1 MKIKKAAFT
10 KGKKN
15 ELPAGINRREFLKYS
30 GAAGSA
36 LLMSVHGGMTMA
48 ANARSRVVFLKTEDR
63 KSAVLSSIKALNINP
78 VKNKNVL
85 IKPNFNTAD
94 PVPGST
100 HNDTLE
106 SLVEAVWSM
115 GAKSISLGER
125 SYPLTRDVMEKKGI
139 IPIMKK
145 LDVKIINFDDL
156 EQKDW
161 LEVKPKGS
169 HWRNGFR
176 VARPILEAE
185 CLISTCCLKTHQYGG
200 VFTMSLKLHVGVVP
214 TTRHGFEYMREL
226 HGSPY
231 QQEMIAEI
239 NAPFKPDLI
248 VLDGVEAF
256 VDGGPMTG
264 KRAEGKVF
272 LASDDRVAI
281 DAVGVAVLKA
291 LGSNHQ
297 IMQPK
302 IFEQKQIARAV
313 ELGLGATSPREIEVV
328 AANNHSLEYR
338 NRVVQILNKG

>member
-1 MKIKKAAFT
+1 MKREKAGFS
-10 KGKKN
+10 KGKRNK
-15 ELPAGINRREFLKYS
+15 LLAGISRREFLKYS
-30 GAAGSA
+30 GATGSA
-36 LLMSVHGGMTMA
+36 LLMSLHGGMTMA
-48 ANARSRVVFLKTEDR
+48 NSRSRVAFIKTEDR
-63 KSAVLSSIKALNINP
+63 KFAVHSSIKTLNINP
-78 VKNKNVL
+78 AKNKAVL

-100 HNDTLE
+100 HNDTLV
-106 SLVEAVWSM
+106 SLVETVWAM

-125 SYPLTRDVMEKKGI
+125 SYPLTRDVMEQKGI
-139 IPIMKK
+139 IPLMKK

-156 EQKDW
+156 ERKDW
-161 LEVKPKGS
+161 VEVKPEDS
-169 HWRNGFR
+169 HWQNGFR

-214 TTRHGFEYMREL
+214 TSRHGFEYMREL
-226 HGSPY
+226 HGSAY

-256 VDGGPMTG
+256 VDGGPMSG
-264 KRAEGKVF
+264 KRARGNIF

-281 DAVGVAVLKA
+281 DAVGVAVLKS
-291 LGSNHQ
+291 LGSNNQ
-297 IMQPK
+297 IMRPK

-313 ELGLGATSPREIEVV
+313 ALGLGAASPLEIEVV
-328 AANNHSLEYR
+328 AADKQSLEYR
-338 NRVVQILNKG
+338 NRVVEILNKD

>member
-1 MKIKKAAFT
+1 MKREKAGFS
-10 KGKKN
+10 KGKRN
-15 ELPAGINRREFLKYS
+15 MLLAGISRREFLKYS
-30 GAAGSA
+30 GATGSA
-36 LLMSVHGGMTMA
+36 LLMSLHGGMTMA
-48 ANARSRVVFLKTEDR
+48 NSSSRVAFIKTEDR
-63 KSAVLSSIKALNINP
+63 KFAVHSAIKTLNINP
-78 VKNKNVL
+78 AKNKAVL

-100 HNDTLE
+100 HNDTLV
-106 SLVEAVWSM
+106 SLVETVWAM

-125 SYPLTRDVMEKKGI
+125 SYPLTRDVMEQKGI
-139 IPIMKK
+139 IPLMKK

-156 EQKDW
+156 ERKDW
-161 LEVKPKGS
+161 VEVKPEDS
-169 HWRNGFR
+169 HWQNGFR

-214 TTRHGFEYMREL
+214 TSRHGFEYMREL
-226 HGSPY
+226 HGSAY

-256 VDGGPMTG
+256 VDGGPMNG
-264 KRAEGKVF
+264 KRARGNIF

-281 DAVGVAVLKA
+281 DAVGVAVLKS
-291 LGSNHQ
+291 LGSNNQ
-297 IMQPK
+297 IMRPK

-313 ELGLGATSPREIEVV
+313 ALGLGAASPLEIEVV
-328 AANNHSLEYR
+328 AADKQSLEYR
-338 NRVVQILNKG
+338 NRVVEVLNKG

>member
-1 MKIKKAAFT
+1 
-10 KGKKN
+10 
-15 ELPAGINRREFLKYS
+15 
-30 GAAGSA
+30 
-36 LLMSVHGGMTMA
+36 MA
-48 ANARSRVVFLKTEDR
+48 NSRSRVAFIKTEDR
-63 KSAVLSSIKALNINP
+63 KFAVHSSIKTLNINP
-78 VKNKNVL
+78 AKNKAVL

-100 HNDTLE
+100 HNDTLV
-106 SLVEAVWSM
+106 SLVETVWAM

-125 SYPLTRDVMEKKGI
+125 SYPLTRDVMEQKGI
-139 IPIMKK
+139 IPLMKK

-156 EQKDW
+156 ERKDW
-161 LEVKPKGS
+161 VEVKPEDS
-169 HWRNGFR
+169 HWQNGFR

-214 TTRHGFEYMREL
+214 TSRHGFEYMREL
-226 HGSPY
+226 HGSAY

-256 VDGGPMTG
+256 VDGGPMSG
-264 KRAEGKVF
+264 KRARGNIF

-281 DAVGVAVLKA
+281 DAVGVAVLKS
-291 LGSNHQ
+291 LGSNNQ
-297 IMQPK
+297 IMRPK

-313 ELGLGATSPREIEVV
+313 ALGLGAASPLEIEVV
-328 AANNHSLEYR
+328 AADKQSLEYR
-338 NRVVQILNKG
+338 NRVVEILNKG

>member
-1 MKIKKAAFT
+1 
-10 KGKKN
+10 
-15 ELPAGINRREFLKYS
+15 
-30 GAAGSA
+30 
-36 LLMSVHGGMTMA
+36 MA
-48 ANARSRVVFLKTEDR
+48 ATRSRVSFLKTEDR

-78 VKNKNVL
+78 VKNKAVL

-100 HNDTLE
+100 PNDTLV

-125 SYPLTRDVMEKKGI
+125 SYPPTRDVMEQKGI
-139 IPIMKK
+139 IPLMQK
-145 LDVKIINFDDL
+145 LDVRIINFDEL
-156 EQKDW
+156 ERKDW
-161 LEVKPKGS
+161 LEVKPGDS
-169 HWRNGFR
+169 HWKNGFR

-226 HGSPY
+226 HGSAF

-248 VLDGVEAF
+248 VLDGIEAF
-256 VDGGPMTG
+256 VDGGPMNG
-264 KRAEGKVF
+264 KRARGNVF
-272 LASDDRVAI
+272 LASSDRVAI

-291 LGSNHQ
+291 LGSNEQ
-297 IMQPK
+297 IMRPK
-302 IFEQKQIARAV
+302 IFEQKQIARAI
-313 ELGLGATSPREIEVV
+313 ELGLGAASPQEIEVF
-328 AANNHSLEYR
+328 AADHQSLEYR
-338 NRVVQILNKG
+338 NQVVQILNKG